1 MSGSVDNVEGG
12 SGFASLGLT
21 QPGSGLM
28 GILMASDIVPGA
40 QPSYE
45 LAKLIF
51 VHHPLGGKLAEK
63 PLDVAQSQAREI
75 AVPGGP
81 ESRLI
86 PAFQREWRA
95 IGKCGADTI
104 IRNTM
109 TLARVYGIAS
119 LAVGDRGKAP
129 NAPLDL
135 EKVAGADLFFN
146 VIDPLNSAGSLV
158 LNQDPNSP
166 DFLKP
171 GTVTVA
177 GQTYHPSRVCVMMN
191 EQPVYIQ
198 WTNSAFGFVGRS
210 VYQRALYPLRSYIQ
224 SMITDQL
231 VVQKS
236 GLLIAKITVAGSI
249 VNERMR
255 QMFGFKRQTLKDG
268 VTGQVLSIGTGE
280 AIESLN
286 LQNLEGPARMARENI
301 LSNIAMAA
309 GMPAKLLEQETMVG
323 GMAEGTED
331 AKQIAQYIDR
341 LRIEMQPIYG
351 FMDEIVMRRAWSE
364 AFYEALKKEIPEYR
378 KVPYLTAFMSWRN
391 SFTATWPNLLT
402 EPDSEKAK
410 TQDVRFKS
418 VIAMVETM
426 SPLLD
431 PKNKAT
437 LAMWAADQA
446 NEQKQLFTSQLILD
460 EDAIAEYQP
469 PTAGD
474 GTAGDETKE
483 PEPEPFSSRT

>member
-1 MSGSVDNVEGG
+1 
-12 SGFASLGLT
+12 
-21 QPGSGLM
+21 
-28 GILMASDIVPGA
+28 
-40 QPSYE
+40 
-45 LAKLIF
+45 
-51 VHHPLGGKLAEK
+51 
-63 PLDVAQSQAREI
+63 
-75 AVPGGP
+75 
-81 ESRLI
+81 
-86 PAFQREWRA
+86 
-95 IGKCGADTI
+95 
-104 IRNTM
+104 
-109 TLARVYGIAS
+109 
-119 LAVGDRGKAP
+119 
-129 NAPLDL
+129 
-135 EKVAGADLFFN
+135 
-146 VIDPLNSAGSLV
+146 
-158 LNQDPNSP
+158 
-166 DFLKP
+166 
-171 GTVTVA
+171 
-177 GQTYHPSRVCVMMN
+177 
-191 EQPVYIQ
+191 
-198 WTNSAFGFVGRS
+198 
-210 VYQRALYPLRSYIQ
+210 
-224 SMITDQL
+224 
-231 VVQKS
+231 
-236 GLLIAKITVAGSI
+236 
-249 VNERMR
+249 
-255 QMFGFKRQTLKDG
+255 
-268 VTGQVLSIGTGE
+268 
-280 AIESLN
+280 
-286 LQNLEGPARMARENI
+286 
-301 LSNIAMAA
+301 MAA